1 MTPEKHAEQIR
12 QKAGKYGASSPRHP
26 RKGEHMNINS
36 DGAEIDRATDFE
48 VYGEWIKFTD
58 GEGATVKITP
68 SVVAAL
74 IVFAIK
80 HVNDFEEGA
89 WE

>member
-1 MTPEKHAEQIR
+1 MIV
-12 QKAGKYGASSPRHP
+12 
-26 RKGEHMNINS
+26 ND
-36 DGAEIDRATDFE
+36 DGAEIDGAKDFE

-58 GEGATVKITP
+58 GEGSTVKITP

-74 IVFAIK
+74 MVFAVK
-80 HVNDFEEGA
+80 HVKDFEEGV

>member
-1 MTPEKHAEQIR
+1 
-12 QKAGKYGASSPRHP
+12 
-26 RKGEHMNINS
+26 MNIGP
-36 DGAEIDRATDFE
+36 DGAEIDGAKDFE

-58 GEGATVKITP
+58 GEGSTVKITP

-74 IVFAIK
+74 MVFAVK

>member
-1 MTPEKHAEQIR
+1 
-12 QKAGKYGASSPRHP
+12 
-26 RKGEHMNINS
+26 MNIGP
-36 DGAEIDRATDFE
+36 DGAEIDGARDFE

-58 GEGATVKITP
+58 GEGSTVKITP

-74 IVFAIK
+74 MVFAVK
-80 HVNDFEEGA
+80 HVKAFEEGA

>member
-1 MTPEKHAEQIR
+1 MIV
-12 QKAGKYGASSPRHP
+12 
-26 RKGEHMNINS
+26 ND
-36 DGAEIDRATDFE
+36 DGAEIDGAKDFE

-58 GEGATVKITP
+58 GEGSTVKITP

-74 IVFAIK
+74 MVFAVK
-80 HVNDFEEGA
+80 HVKDFEEGA